1 MRTEMSSPA
10 LIDAFMRERNH
21 LAQLDHPHIAP
32 LLDGG
37 VEADGRPWFAMRLV
51 HGTAMDLWADQQRLG
66 LKERIHLLLQACQA
80 LRYAHD
86 RRVLHQDIKPG
97 NLLVSTD
104 GRVHLVDFGLSAVT
118 GSLHGAVAPRVAV
131 SNGYTAPEVLSGGAA
146 RITTPRWCSTSPSAG
161 SATTTVWPRR
171 RNKGL
176 GTVLTGGAPLSFRA
190 EIYPPEG

>member
-1 MRTEMSSPA
+1 MKLTR
-10 LIDAFMRERNH
+10 R
-21 LAQLDHPHIAP
+21 
-32 LLDGG
+32 LL
-37 VEADGRPWFAMRLV
+37 M
-51 HGTAMDLWADQQRLG
+51 
-66 LKERIHLLLQACQA
+66 LQACQA

-146 RITTPRWCSTSPSAG
+146 SIASDLYSLGVMLYQLLVGDWPRPLLPLHASFIGRPSVAPARAPSALAMSTSPELAVKRDCQDLRHLSKRLQG
-161 SATTTVWPRR
+161 DQS
-171 RNKGL
+171 
-176 GTVLTGGAPLSFRA
+176 GGF
-190 EIYPPEG
+190 